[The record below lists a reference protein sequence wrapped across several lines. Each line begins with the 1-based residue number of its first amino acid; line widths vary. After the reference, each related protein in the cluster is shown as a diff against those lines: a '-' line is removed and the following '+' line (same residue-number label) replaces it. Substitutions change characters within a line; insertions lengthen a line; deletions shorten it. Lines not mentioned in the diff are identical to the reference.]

1 MLKQCRVYK
10 PKLISKAHSSDIF
23 ILINFLIHVKY
34 FHEDTLKVGVLSKML
49 LAKDLFVLNLA
60 IG

>member
-1 MLKQCRVYK
+1 MPKQCRVYK
-10 PKLISKAHSSDIF
+10 PKLISKAHSGDIF
-23 ILINFLIHVKY
+23 ILMRQIHVKY